1 MRKSIVFLCCGLLM
15 VLVAARPI
23 HAEAT
28 KYVEITKPFANI
40 YRFLDPKSELIKL
53 AKRGEF
59 YELVYE
65 GTSWY
70 QIKIKESVGWL
81 EHTNGVVTEA
91 PKFLFFSVSF
101 WIFML
106 FVILVVG
113 ALGGISYLIYR
124 QKSAES

>member
-1 MRKSIVFLCCGLLM
+1 MRKSIVFLGCGLLM
-15 VLVAARPI
+15 LLATARPV

-40 YRFLDPKSELIKL
+40 YRYLDPKSETLKL

-65 GTSWY
+65 GTAWY
-70 QIKIKESVGWL
+70 QVKIKESVGWL
-81 EHTNGVVTEA
+81 EHTSGTVTEA

-101 WIFML
+101 WTFTL
-106 FVILVVG
+106 FVILILG
-113 ALGGISYLIYR
+113 ALVGISYLIYR
-124 QKSAES
+124 QKGAAS